1 MNMDV
6 FSLLDTVQTIARNG
20 LLHVSNEYDKER
32 YERLLEMAA
41 KTYSDILNIP
51 SEKIKQGFSN
61 ELGTITPKLG
71 TNAAIFN
78 ERGEILLMERVDGS
92 GWCLP
97 AGFVEPNESPAD
109 GILREVREETGLE
122 VEIKQLVGV
131 FTRKPSAKMGP
142 HTVVSVVHLCEII
155 GGELKISH
163 EGHALQY
170 WAMDDMKNWHASHEI
185 HARAAYKMWASERL
199 IPAVSE

>member
-92 GWCLP
+92 RR
-97 AGFVEPNESPAD
+97 AGATAGQGARVAPLSALRAVRQGGRPESAQPAD
-109 GILREVREETGLE
+109 G
-122 VEIKQLVGV
+122 
-131 FTRKPSAKMGP
+131 
-142 HTVVSVVHLCEII
+142 
-155 GGELKISH
+155 
-163 EGHALQY
+163 
-170 WAMDDMKNWHASHEI
+170 
-185 HARAAYKMWASERL
+185 ARRR
-199 IPAVSE
+199 V